1 MDGIYTYTHG
11 HDVMRSRQHQFL
23 FTLSL
28 ALMLASA
35 SGIYAPA
42 MPAPCT
48 LRTGAP
54 RTLLQIQ
61 NPFSP
66 CMPWGPWGGG
76 RATSPSAHNVSCTDS
91 FVNRILS
98 KTAFRFPLKRT
109 DVRHARDRSP
119 GAPVSRGS
127 TPGEIWLFA

>member
-1 MDGIYTYTHG
+1 MDGIYTYTRG

-23 FTLSL
+23 FALSL

-48 LRTGAP
+48 LRTGTP
-54 RTLLQIQ
+54 RTLLQIP
-61 NPFSP
+61 NPFAP
-66 CMPWGPWGGG
+66 CMPWRSGEGVH
-76 RATSPSAHNVSCTDS
+76 ATNPSMSNASCTHS
-91 FVNRILS
+91 FVHRILS
-98 KTAFRFPLKRT
+98 STVSRFPLKRT
-109 DVRHARDRSP
+109 DARQARDRSP

-127 TPGEIWLFA
+127 TPGDIWLFA

>member
-1 MDGIYTYTHG
+1 MDGIYTYMHG

-23 FTLSL
+23 FSISL

-35 SGIYAPA
+35 SGIYAPV

-54 RTLLQIQ
+54 RPLLQIQ
-61 NPFSP
+61 NPFAP
-66 CMPWGPWGGG
+66 WVPWGPWGDG
-76 RATSPSAHNVSCTDS
+76 RATSPVAPNASCTGS
-91 FVNRILS
+91 FANGILS
-98 KTAFRFPLKRT
+98 NTASRFVLKRT
-109 DVRHARDRSP
+109 DARQARDRSP
-119 GAPVSRGS
+119 GAPVGRGP